1 MAKTKISKVAKDINV
16 ALPTVVEFLRKKGIT
31 VEDNPNARIDDD
43 VYDLLVKEYA
53 PDKAV
58 KSQAAQVLSERQK
71 EKVKPA
77 TPEPADTKPAAPKPA
92 PGLKLSLIHISEPTR
107 RS

>member
-71 EKVKPA
+71 EKAVSYTHLDVYKRQFRNSRFRK
-77 TPEPADTKPAAPKPA
+77 EYLADNIAP
-92 PGLKLSLIHISEPTR
+92 SL
-107 RS
+107 